1 MCRTVT
7 VEMLAKLVVSYN
19 HHLCAVSTEEV
30 PEMLNNLIHVCVHY
44 IYPWCKLTV

>member
-30 PEMLNNLIHVCVHY
+30 PEMLNNLMSCLCSLHISVV
-44 IYPWCKLTV
+44 